1 MSLTIDQMRLNPVA
15 RAGAVTLLSR
25 CPSVVFTSGRRDRW
39 KQAEVMAQ
47 NSALNRRWV
56 GSTYLH
62 AAAFQTW
69 LDLHQEAR
77 TVEQIAHGFYT
88 LMASMSDA
96 ELGAV
101 SKHLGGN
108 AFDVLPMVMD
118 FAGTPTEAGH
128 NVIEVVRSLDGL
140 EKFLTKEGGLVR
152 WHCQFD
158 ESEEV

>member
-15 RAGAVTLLSR
+15 RAGAVTLLAR
-25 CPSVVFTSGRRDRW
+25 CPFVVFTSGRRDRW

-56 GSTYLH
+56 GATYLH

-69 LDLHQEAR
+69 LDVHQEAR
-77 TVEQIAHGFYT
+77 TVEQIAHGFYA
-88 LMASMSDA
+88 LMESMSDA
-96 ELGAV
+96 DLGAV

-108 AFDVLPMVMD
+108 AFDVLPMVSD
-118 FAGTPTEAGH
+118 AAGTPTEAGQQ
-128 NVIEVVRSLDGL
+128 VIEVIRSLDGL
-140 EKFLTKEGGLVR
+140 DKFLTKEGGLVR